1 MSYLKKTGWKV
12 SFDKQMRKI
21 YLLMQFYPA
30 VLMNKSVCIQLG
42 NEIIYIDLFYD
53 FLKVDFKIV
62 YKE

>member
-1 MSYLKKTGWKV
+1 
-12 SFDKQMRKI
+12 MRKI